1 MQRQVPSKTVDH
13 LACAE
18 PNLVES
24 ARQGNEEAF
33 RVIIMQHNRR
43 LYRTALAIVGI
54 PSEAEDVVQE
64 CFVRAFTNL
73 AQFRGDSSLAT
84 WLTRI
89 AVNEALGRR
98 RRCRGTLDLAV
109 VENRQASDA
118 QIRSSL
124 QHSNPERSVAQHQIH
139 AILERAIEDLP
150 EGFRSVLVARV
161 IDDLTVEET
170 AELFGLRRETVK
182 TRLHRART
190 MLKEAVARQVGA
202 EPTREFP
209 FADYIPAN
217 P

>member
-1 MQRQVPSKTVDH
+1 VQRQVPSKTVDH
-13 LACAE
+13 LTCAE
-18 PNLVES
+18 PDLVES

-33 RVIIMQHNRR
+33 RVIIMRHNRR

-118 QIRSSL
+118 QIRYRSST
-124 QHSNPERSVAQHQIH
+124 
-139 AILERAIEDLP
+139 AILSARSRSIKSTRFWNGRLKTFPRDSEAFWLP
-150 EGFRSVLVARV
+150 A
-161 IDDLTVEET
+161 
-170 AELFGLRRETVK
+170 
-182 TRLHRART
+182 
-190 MLKEAVARQVGA
+190 
-202 EPTREFP
+202 
-209 FADYIPAN
+209 
-217 P
+217 